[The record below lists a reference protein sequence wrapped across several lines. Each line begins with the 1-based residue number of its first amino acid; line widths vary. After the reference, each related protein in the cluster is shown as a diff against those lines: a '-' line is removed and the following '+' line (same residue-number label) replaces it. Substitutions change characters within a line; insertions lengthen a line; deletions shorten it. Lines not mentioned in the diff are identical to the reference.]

1 MVLCFL
7 GDCLYFGEIHTVV
20 FRVNYVYNL
29 PSNGSREK
37 SLYKY
42 VHIDQNMHINTHTYT
57 YTH

>member
-1 MVLCFL
+1 MFF

-20 FRVNYVYNL
+20 FRVKYVYNL
-29 PSNGSREK
+29 PSNDSTEE